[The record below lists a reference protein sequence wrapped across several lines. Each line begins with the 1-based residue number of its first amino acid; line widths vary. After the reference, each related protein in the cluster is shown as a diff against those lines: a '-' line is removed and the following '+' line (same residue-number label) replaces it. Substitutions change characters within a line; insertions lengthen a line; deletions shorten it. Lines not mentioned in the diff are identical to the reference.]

1 MILDSPIG
9 RLSGGEPD
17 QDPVPLIFHSER
29 GDGTAV
35 ERDLRLDLCRGIAL
49 WCIFLD
55 HIPNNVFSWLTLRH
69 YGFSDATEVFM
80 FVSGVTCGLAYN
92 AVRLREGWGAVFAH
106 TLLRSWEIYAA
117 FLILIIVL
125 VMVVH
130 GSGSG
135 ELADEANVK
144 ILLQAPGAALTHAA
158 ILQYRPV
165 NTDVLPTFVLFHLS
179 FAPVLWGVLK
189 FPSVSLLTS
198 AFIYVLVQL
207 YGWNLPEWP
216 VNRWYFNPLAWQFL
230 VVLGAWWATRGYQTF
245 RRKIVSWPVVALAIV
260 YIGFGL
266 VIALSWEIEPLAA
279 AIPGYIVRVI
289 YPIDKPDLDPLRLL
303 HFLAVVILVARFVPA
318 DWRGF
323 AAAGLRG
330 AIRCGERSLETY
342 CAAVVLSLV
351 AHLCLIRLSSG
362 VAAQFAV
369 SVAGVAALVIFATCV
384 TWTSKRSRQH
394 PKLL

>member
-29 GDGTAV
+29 CDGTAV

-189 FPSVSLLTS
+189 FPGM
-198 AFIYVLVQL
+198 AGQ
-207 YGWNLPEWP
+207 P
-216 VNRWYFNPLAWQFL
+216 
-230 VVLGAWWATRGYQTF
+230 VVLQSAC
-245 RRKIVSWPVVALAIV
+245 L
-260 YIGFGL
+260 
-266 VIALSWEIEPLAA
+266 
-279 AIPGYIVRVI
+279 AIPGRPWCVVGDPRL
-289 YPIDKPDLDPLRLL
+289 PDVSAENR
-303 HFLAVVILVARFVPA
+303 LVAC
-318 DWRGF
+318 
-323 AAAGLRG
+323 RG
-330 AIRCGERSLETY
+330 ARDSVYRIWSCHCIELGNRAIGSRDPGLHRASDLSHRQARS
-342 CAAVVLSLV
+342 
-351 AHLCLIRLSSG
+351 
-362 VAAQFAV
+362 
-369 SVAGVAALVIFATCV
+369 
-384 TWTSKRSRQH
+384 
-394 PKLL
+394 